1 MKVGMRRYP
10 KILALLI
17 YASFACGCASLG
29 AVREF
34 AASSASMTDYRA
46 ATEYYVGSADRQL
59 ADLPPDKRF
68 DGTRKSLQTL
78 KTVTE
83 QNKATLL
90 KLHAITTGYMGAL
103 AQLAGEDA
111 YSISPE
117 IKQVSGAIQASDLLK
132 INADHVSAYNN
143 ITQRVADWALAAKQA
158 KDVKNMVR
166 QNGADMDKLLEAMQ
180 LSTQAYGIVLQQEIQ
195 SYELV
200 TDYRHAQW
208 SAKLPGDVG
217 LTPERREVIATVL
230 RRSSQADLAAQQQAL
245 KEQQAAATALDRIRQ
260 AHEVMLKNVERLS
273 AKDVQAILRQAS
285 SDLKSIRQS
294 ISDL

>member
-1 MKVGMRRYP
+1 MQVGRRNRT
-10 KILALLI
+10 ILALLI
-17 YASFACGCASLG
+17 CAGLASGCANLG

-34 AASSASMTDYRA
+34 AASSANMTGYKTV
-46 ATEYYVGSADRQL
+46 TEHYVSSADRQL

-68 DGTRKSLQTL
+68 DSTRKNLRTL
-78 KTVTE
+78 KAVTGQDKE
-83 QNKATLL
+83 TLL
-90 KLHAITTGYMGAL
+90 KLHAITTGYMSAL

-117 IKQVSGAIQASDLLK
+117 IKQVSGAIQASDSLK
-132 INADHVSAYNN
+132 INADHVSAYSN
-143 ITQRVADWALAAKQA
+143 IAQRVADWALAAKQA
-158 KDVKNMVR
+158 KDIKQMVR

-180 LSTQAYGIVLQQEIQ
+180 LATQAYGIVLEQEIQ

-200 TDYRHAQW
+200 ADYRQAQW

-230 RRSSQADLAAQQQAL
+230 RRSTQADHATQQQAL
-245 KEQQAAATALDRIRQ
+245 KAQQAAAAGLDRVRQ
-260 AHEVMLKNVERLS
+260 AHEVMLKNVDRLS